1 MQGVSQKA
9 ATFST
14 LSDRVKNSLGNFFPF
29 NLVTGTDDGID
40 TQEQGYDNEQN
51 DNFESQL
58 SFYSSTHEYMVTV
71 NMKDGSSD
79 QFGSVRGENWRRNR
93 WTCKT

>member
-1 MQGVSQKA
+1 MQGVAEKA

-14 LSDRVKNSLGNFFPF
+14 LSDRVKNSLGNFFSF
-29 NLVTGTDDGID
+29 NLVTGIDDRID

-58 SFYSSTHEYMVTV
+58 SIYSSTYEYMVTV

-79 QFGSVRGENWRRNR
+79 
-93 WTCKT
+93 